1 MKETRAFSA
10 LLVAGL
16 VLGLAGPASAV
27 TVHHDWNLTGV
38 KYRELGDNTSYNRWS
53 ANWDNATNWTPN
65 FTAPGGA
72 ADTFYI
78 AGINATDCI
87 TMPVLANN
95 ASRTFGGV
103 QVKNG
108 FIYLGGKGSYS
119 DAQPYNIYYFKQT
132 EGGTGSFELYGTGS
146 IAGANADIDWQA
158 VGYGINPPNME
169 WHFDNSFI
177 LKGNV
182 GNISALGKSKFY
194 FHGTGQYTPFWGNSA
209 TASYILDNLIICEGA
224 NVQII
229 DGRGTRYNNPHEAI
243 WVGGTLSSGAG
254 TYPMIGTVM
263 QNSNTFIPLYVKP
276 GVGNTDNLDVDHHGK
291 AGIGG
296 YITNATRLR
305 DVQLRWCDYGG
316 TGTATTRLKSNL
328 RVRNMLVDTW
338 HDGQT
343 GTTCILDFY
352 DLPNTTQYNLTVDCD
367 VTLGMG
373 TTNVHRG
380 VIKVRDGTLDV
391 GGNMIAKKGKPTWS
405 SYLTAAS
412 GTIKVAGNFT
422 VENGTD
428 SVLNGWDLG
437 TSTFIF
443 NGAAASTQTISLQ
456 NQKGYGLSF
465 YNVKVQRGASG
476 KLFLDD
482 NMVVRG
488 SFRVESGVFQSDNTL
503 AAPSWLIFKNGD
515 NSLLG
520 AKDIYNWNDCSTK
533 AGIGSVLVAQGSP
546 GSGVKLLTDLMMDNL
561 NMQQYCTLYL
571 NGHTLG
577 IRTGK
582 WSLVSSDIG
591 SMPWKQGTIYGS
603 IIPEPQ
609 TLLLVGTGVLGVLG
623 YIRRRRMK

>member
-1 MKETRAFSA
+1 MRTVRVLSVLFA
-10 LLVAGL
+10 AGL
-16 VLGLAGPASAV
+16 VFALAGGAGAV
-27 TVHHDWNLTGV
+27 TTPHTWNLTGV
-38 KYRELGDNTSYNRWS
+38 KYRELGDNTSLNRWS

-95 ASRTFGGV
+95 GSRTFGGV

-119 DAQPYNIYYFKQT
+119 DPQPYNIYYFKQT

-146 IAGANADIDWQA
+146 LTGANADIDWQA
-158 VGYGINPPNME
+158 AGYGTNPPNME

-177 LKGNV
+177 VKGNV
-182 GNISALGKSKFY
+182 GNVYAFGKTKFH
-194 FHGTGQYTPFWGNSA
+194 FWGTGKYTPIWGNSG
-209 TASYILDNLIICEGA
+209 ASGNILDNLVIHEGA
-224 NVQII
+224 NVEII

-243 WVGGTLSSGAG
+243 WVGGTLRSGTG

-263 QNSNTFIPLYVKP
+263 QNSNTFIPLYVVP

-291 AGIGG
+291 NGITG
-296 YITNATRLR
+296 YMTNATRLR
-305 DVQLRWCDYGG
+305 DVRVRWCEYGG
-316 TGTATTRLKSNL
+316 TGTTTTRLKSNL

-338 HDGQT
+338 NEGQT

-373 TTNVHRG
+373 GTNVHKG

-391 GGNMIAKKGKPTWS
+391 GRNLIAKKGKPTWS
-405 SYLTAAS
+405 SYLTAAG

-422 VENGTD
+422 VENSTD

-443 NGAAASTQTISLQ
+443 NGTAASTQTISLQ
-456 NQKGYGLSF
+456 NQKGTGLSF
-465 YNVKVQRGASG
+465 FDVKVQRGASG

-482 NMVVRG
+482 NMVIRG
-488 SFRVESGVFQSDNTL
+488 SFRVESGVFESDNNP

-515 NSLLG
+515 NSETG
-520 AKDIYNWNDCSTK
+520 AKQIYDVTSLAN
-533 AGIGSVLVAQGSP
+533 IGNVLIAQGSP
-546 GSGVKLLTDLMMDNL
+546 GSGVKLLADLTMDNL
-561 NMQQYCTLYL
+561 DMQQYCTLYL
-571 NGHTLG
+571 NDH
-577 IRTGK
+577 R
-582 WSLVSSDIG
+582 LVIKDDADLYSENISQ
-591 SMPWKQGTIYGS
+591 MAWKQGTIFGTQV
-603 IIPEPQ
+603 IPEPH